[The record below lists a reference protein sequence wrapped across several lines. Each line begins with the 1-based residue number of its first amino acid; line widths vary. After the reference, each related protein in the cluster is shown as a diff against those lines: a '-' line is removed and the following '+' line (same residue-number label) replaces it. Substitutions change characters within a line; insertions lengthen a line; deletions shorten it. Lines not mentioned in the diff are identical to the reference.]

1 MSFFLYFL
9 DAIINNMTNLAFN
22 KKAGFDYEFLEK
34 FEAGLVLAGQEVKS
48 VRLGQASLAGSFVTL
63 DRKSEAY
70 LINAQIPPYKF
81 AGPLPGYDPKRSR
94 KLLLN
99 KKELSF
105 LIGKTQ
111 QSGLTLVPLSL
122 YNKNNKIKLE
132 FALSRGK
139 KKSDKRQ
146 SIKEREAK
154 RDIERALKQKFR
166 G

>member
-1 MSFFLYFL
+1 MAVL
-9 DAIINNMTNLAFN
+9 AIN

-34 FEAGLVLAGQEVKS
+34 FEAGIVLTGQEVKS
-48 VRLGQASLAGSFVTL
+48 IRQGQASLTGSFVTL
-63 DRKSEAY
+63 NRKSEAF
-70 LINAQIPPYKF
+70 LTNAQIPPYKF
-81 AGPLPGYDPKRSR
+81 AGPLPSYDSKRSR
-94 KLLLN
+94 KLLLRQ
-99 KKELSF
+99 KELNY
-105 LIGKTQ
+105 LIGKLQ
-111 QSGLTLVPLSL
+111 QSGLTLIPLSL

-139 KKSDKRQ
+139 KKADKRQ

>member
-1 MSFFLYFL
+1 MAVL
-9 DAIINNMTNLAFN
+9 AIN

-34 FEAGLVLAGQEVKS
+34 YEAGIVLTGQEVKS
-48 VRLGQASLAGSFVTL
+48 VRQGQASLAGSFVTL
-63 DRKSEAY
+63 NRNGEAF
-70 LINAQIPPYKF
+70 LTNAQVPKYKF
-81 AGPLPGYDPKRSR
+81 AGPLPSYDPKHSR
-94 KLLLN
+94 KLLLR
-99 KKELSF
+99 KKELNY
-105 LIGKTQ
+105 LIGKLQ
-111 QSGLTLVPLSL
+111 QSGLTLIPISL

-146 SIKEREAK
+146 TIKERETK